1 MDKTLNRKSRRRLNR
16 RLRIMKESRY
26 RLKIK
31 AKLSKLINKV
41 MWILTKKQLRQISM
55 KVMLKRKKINNKI
68 KANKY
73 KNK

>member
-1 MDKTLNRKSRRRLNR
+1 
-16 RLRIMKESRY
+16 MKESRY